1 MADSLLGL
9 EDKVCLVT
17 GSGQGMGEGI
27 ATVLAEA
34 GCHAAVVDL
43 NPEKAERVA
52 AKIRGMGRRAI
63 ALTADARSE
72 DAVRKMVEDTVS
84 ELGGLD
90 IGVCNI
96 GGLSQEHPALVVD
109 SSLEFW
115 DYVVN
120 QNLRSTYLCSREM
133 ARSMVERGVKGAI
146 VNIASISGLRAS
158 ARLSPYGASK
168 AGIMHYTQTL
178 AMELAP
184 RGIRVNC
191 VSPASINTPEAL
203 GHSGRT
209 EMDASVIPIGRAGQ
223 PEDIGFLVA
232 MLASDRAGYVTGQT
246 IHADG
251 GLSCTSARPQM
262 AGG

>member
-17 GSGQGMGEGI
+17 GAGQGMGEGI

-34 GCHAAVVDL
+34 GCHAAIVDL
-43 NPEKAERVA
+43 NTERAERVA
-52 AKIRGMGRRAI
+52 DKIRGMGRRAI

-72 DAVRKMVEDTVS
+72 DAIQQMVEDTVS

-96 GGLSQEHPALVVD
+96 GGLSEERAALVVE
-109 SSLEFW
+109 SSLAFW
-115 DYVVN
+115 DYVVD
-120 QNLRSTYLCSREM
+120 QNLRATYLCSREM
-133 ARSMVERGVKGAI
+133 AKSMIGREVKGTI
-146 VNIASISGLRAS
+146 INIASISGLRAS
-158 ARLSPYGASK
+158 ARISPYGASK

-178 AMELAP
+178 AIELAQY
-184 RGIRVNC
+184 GIRVNC

-223 PEDIGFLVA
+223 PEDIGYLVA
-232 MLASDRAGYVTGQT
+232 VLASDRAGYVTGQT

>member
-1 MADSLLGL
+1 MSNSLHGL

-27 ATVLAEA
+27 ATVLATA
-34 GCHAAVVDL
+34 GCHAAVADL

-52 AKIRGMGRRAI
+52 KKIRGMGRKAI
-63 ALTADARSE
+63 SLSVDARSE
-72 DAVRKMVEDTVS
+72 DAVQDMVATTVA
-84 ELGGLD
+84 ELGGLE

-96 GGLSQEHPALVVD
+96 GGLSQEHTALVVNSTLD
-109 SSLEFW
+109 FW

-120 QNLRSTYLCSREM
+120 QNLRSTYLCSREF
-133 ARSMVERGVKGAI
+133 AKSMVDRGINGSI

-178 AMELAP
+178 ALELAP
-184 RGIRVNC
+184 HGIRVNC

-232 MLASDRAGYVTGQT
+232 MLASDGAGYVTGQT

-262 AGG
+262 VPL